1 MTATIEYLTPYNQF
15 GRIVLKDTT
24 EQETTATV
32 VEMERD
38 FGCRVLKVDK
48 E

>member
-15 GRIVLKDTT
+15 GRIVLKDTN
-24 EQETTATV
+24 EAEVTATV
-32 VEMERD
+32 VEMEHD
-38 FGCRVLKVDK
+38 FMCDVLEVIK